1 MAEQRVRD
9 VMTASPV
16 WVSATATLTEA
27 AQKMRDHNIGD
38 VLVLDGA
45 NLAGM
50 LTDRDI
56 VIRGLAAEQDPNS
69 TQVGSVATA
78 QTILVD
84 GDAPVEQAV
93 QLMRD
98 HALRRLPVAE
108 GDRVIGIVTLGD
120 LAIDREPGSALAD
133 ISYAE
138 PNR

>member
-56 VIRGLAAEQDPNS
+56 VVRCLAAQLDPSS

-84 GDAPVEQAV
+84 GDAPVEKAV

-98 HALRRLPVAE
+98 NALRRLPVAE
-108 GDRVIGIVTLGD
+108 GDRVVGIVTLGD